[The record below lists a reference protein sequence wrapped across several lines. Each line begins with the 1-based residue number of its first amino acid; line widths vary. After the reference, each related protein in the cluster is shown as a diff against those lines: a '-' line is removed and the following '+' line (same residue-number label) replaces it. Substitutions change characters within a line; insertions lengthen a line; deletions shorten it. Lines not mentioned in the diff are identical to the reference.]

1 MLHLCSHRSD
11 KFALFT
17 YSCLIARKFR
27 IVRNL
32 MEPRRNEKAVVSYQD
47 IP

>member
-17 YSCLIARKFR
+17 SSCLIARKFR
-27 IVRNL
+27 VARKL
-32 MEPRRNEKAVVSYQD
+32 MESSMDEEAFV
-47 IP
+47 